1 MKKIIYL
8 ILGVLLF
15 IPVLVRAGTPKIL
28 VTPKST
34 NGANI
39 YDYSDS
45 TKIIKTLKYGE
56 TYTIQS
62 ESMNSKH
69 SVGIYDEKG
78 TRIGESILS
87 EWVLKDSTFKL
98 NEKDLSKAYSGV
110 VAVEQE
116 IRKGPSMLYEGTG
129 VKLEKGTN
137 VKIKYLEA
145 NKKGKRLL
153 VQDRTSNWAYIEYNG
168 TKGYVFVEG
177 MIALGQTRYTTLI
190 TPTSG
195 KRIFDNISNSYY
207 DSDPIASIK
216 QNVHFNAKVT
226 TLEIDEVD
234 NIDSYYDGLYIEY
247 GNIQGLTYGFVS
259 DSDPIFIRRQAIKFT
274 TQEEIKVYENLDG
287 YTIHNIDNPT
297 LTSNVVTVL
306 PANTVFESNYYEE
319 VNSVIMAYYEKDDV
333 KGWIYERR
341 GTLEF
346 NGYIGGS
353 PIILADETYIGADSA
368 IEEFAVP
375 VKKNNTKNTTNNTDR
390 VINTKG
396 SSLTSMPKIVYISL
410 AAVLLIVLTAVITA
424 NIAKKKR
431 KDM

>member
-15 IPVLVRAGTPKIL
+15 IPIFVSAGKPKVL

-69 SVGIYDEKG
+69 SFGIYDEKG

-98 NEKDLSKAYSGV
+98 NEKDLSKAYSGIV
-110 VAVEQE
+110 VVEQE

-145 NKKGKRLL
+145 NKKSERLL
-153 VQDRTSNWAYIEYNG
+153 IQDRTSNWAYIEYNG
-168 TKGYVFVEG
+168 TKGYVFVER

-190 TPTSG
+190 APTSG
-195 KRIFDNISNSYY
+195 KRIFDNISNAYY
-207 DSDPIASIK
+207 DSNPIALIK

-226 TLEIDEVD
+226 TLEIDSD
-234 NIDSYYDGLYIEY
+234 YDGLYIEY
-247 GNIQGLTYGFVS
+247 GNIQGLTYGLAF
-259 DSDPIFIRRQAIKFT
+259 DYNLIFIRRQAIKFT
-274 TQEEIKVYENLDG
+274 TQKEIKVYENLDG
-287 YTIHNIDNPT
+287 YNRYDTDNPS

-319 VNSVIMAYYEKDDV
+319 FNNVIIVYYEKDDV
-333 KGWIYERR
+333 KGWIYEHYSDA
-341 GTLEF
+341 LYF
-346 NGYIGGS
+346 NDCIGGS
-353 PIILADETYIGADSA
+353 PIIIADEKYIGADSA

-390 VINTKG
+390 VINTNTKG
-396 SSLTSMPKIVYISL
+396 GSLTSMPKIVYISL

-424 NIAKKKR
+424 SIAKKKR